1 MDYSG
6 GETMKSGEESLFL
19 TAKGA
24 GELHAHTSKL
34 DVTAKNILSLIDE
47 GCTTTAT
54 ILQRSMFAH
63 NAVME
68 GLRRLLSNGL
78 VAIATDGGAAS
89 TRKPGAATSGARAA
103 GQDLRLEFGVSV
115 SHGRFVLSDF
125 CLDEFGAAGQE
136 MVAVVALCTD
146 VMSLQEAL
154 NDIRAEVEQRCPD
167 RLPVLLERV
176 RDINETAS

>member
-1 MDYSG
+1 
-6 GETMKSGEESLFL
+6 MKSGEEALIL
-19 TAKGA
+19 TPKGS
-24 GELHAHTSKL
+24 GELHNRSSRL
-34 DVTAKNILSLIDE
+34 DVTAKNILSLIEE
-47 GCTTTAT
+47 GSNTTAA

-89 TRKPGAATSGARAA
+89 ARKPGAETSGASEA
-103 GQDLRLEFGVSV
+103 GQDLRLKFGVSV
-115 SHGRFVLSDF
+115 SHGRFALSDF

-136 MVAVVALCTD
+136 LVAVVALCTD

-154 NDIRAEVEQRCPD
+154 NNIRAEVEERCPN
-167 RLPVLLERV
+167 RLPLLFERV